1 MTRQLIA
8 FSHALIEGFL
18 IAQRALMANKT
29 RSILTTLGIVIGV
42 VTVTLMLT
50 IIQGLNASFAK
61 QISFLGSN
69 TVYIDQYPW
78 IWDDDWWKYI
88 NRPKVTLANYEDVLR
103 KSKLS
108 AAVAPMTGTSR
119 PVAFR
124 DKSLTGV
131 QVMGATNSFLEVSST
146 VPEFG
151 RFITDTDDHNARR
164 ICVIGQDV
172 RNELFR
178 QLDPIGRD
186 LRIGHNRFRVVG
198 ILEKQGSMFGQ
209 SRDNLIIIP
218 TNTLLSTFGR
228 NRSIQI
234 AVKAQDGVE
243 IDALVDELTGIM
255 RSSKNL
261 KPQDEDNFS
270 INRQAALQNL
280 YNTMTGGVYAAGL
293 VIGGISLL
301 VGGIGIMNIML
312 VSVTERTWEIGM
324 RKAIGAKTVHILWQF
339 LVEAVMICMLGG
351 SVGLLIAYLGS
362 LAINNVLPAVLPL
375 WLAAFAVL
383 FSAAVGVLFGLFP
396 AAKAA
401 RLDPITALR
410 AQ

>member
-1 MTRQLIA
+1 MARQFIA
-8 FSHALIEGFL
+8 ISHALIEGFL

-108 AAVAPMTGTSR
+108 AAIAPMTGTSR

-131 QVMGATNSFLEVSST
+131 QIMGATNSFLEVSST

-151 RFITDTDDHNARR
+151 RFITDPDDHNARR

-172 RNELFR
+172 RNELFG
-178 QLDPIGRD
+178 QLD
-186 LRIGHNRFRVVG
+186 
-198 ILEKQGSMFGQ
+198 
-209 SRDNLIIIP
+209 
-218 TNTLLSTFGR
+218 LS
-228 NRSIQI
+228 
-234 AVKAQDGVE
+234 
-243 IDALVDELTGIM
+243 
-255 RSSKNL
+255 
-261 KPQDEDNFS
+261 
-270 INRQAALQNL
+270 
-280 YNTMTGGVYAAGL
+280 
-293 VIGGISLL
+293 
-301 VGGIGIMNIML
+301 
-312 VSVTERTWEIGM
+312 
-324 RKAIGAKTVHILWQF
+324 GATS
-339 LVEAVMICMLGG
+339 G
-351 SVGLLIAYLGS
+351 
-362 LAINNVLPAVLPL
+362 
-375 WLAAFAVL
+375 
-383 FSAAVGVLFGLFP
+383 
-396 AAKAA
+396 
-401 RLDPITALR
+401 
-410 AQ
+410 